1 MHNAVEP
8 AAIHVGTEGDIRLG
22 NLRYAVPVHINRYNQ
37 TQARTLVAPG
47 ATDSPP
53 RVASFR
59 TPSGSSAVQF
69 SGPWVCMSPERL
81 LGLECSYA
89 SDVWSLGV
97 CLLHLA
103 LGRCP
108 YLETETRS
116 VNALKNA
123 VVGGA
128 LRERLM
134 HMDRELSDE
143 HLLTF
148 IDMCLHP
155 IPQKRP
161 TLASLLSDFTFTQK
175 GQSMAQER
183 MRSWLV
189 GDTSFFAED
198 AAVAAQ
204 EEFQRYTLLAQRT
217 VTSGAILQL
226 FSNAHIENR
235 MPHVPVAAPLKLQ
248 PSGEILIADSSASD
262 SSPSAPKFVAWAKP
276 GPSCNLEPLMFG
288 ASASVWALM
297 VSADKQRGCF
307 HLCLQSGERVDVV
320 APSAEQA
327 ALWVR
332 GVTMVLEAAER
343 QKSSIKF
350 EKQMPV
356 ARAKKV
362 EDVKDDRPLTPP
374 QPSLPPIPQ
383 ARGDG
388 AAHKTDSNG
397 LLDVAHMRWHRIQV
411 WQRCVCHDFD
421 NNAHDSLSVRHQCCK
436 YLPPSKASARCA
448 P

>member
-1 MHNAVEP
+1 
-8 AAIHVGTEGDIRLG
+8 
-22 NLRYAVPVHINRYNQ
+22 
-37 TQARTLVAPG
+37 
-47 ATDSPP
+47 
-53 RVASFR
+53 
-59 TPSGSSAVQF
+59 
-69 SGPWVCMSPERL
+69 MSTIQ
-81 LGLECSYA
+81 
-89 SDVWSLGV
+89 
-97 CLLHLA
+97 
-103 LGRCP
+103 
-108 YLETETRS
+108 ETETRS

-134 HMDRELSDE
+134 HMDRELPDE

-226 FSNAHIENR
+226 CSNAHIENR

-374 QPSLPPIPQ
+374 QPSMPPIPQ

-411 WQRCVCHDFD
+411 WRRGV
-421 NNAHDSLSVRHQCCK
+421 
-436 YLPPSKASARCA
+436 
-448 P
+448 